1 MLVLNRKQGQR
12 VIIGDDI
19 EVTVLKVQGNQVKLG
34 IRGPEEIPI
43 HREEI
48 HLKLSDG
55 DPLDD
60 CQPMPSQS

>member
-48 HLKLSDG
+48 HLKLSDC
-55 DPLDD
+55 DPLDN
-60 CQPMPSQS
+60 CQTMPSQS